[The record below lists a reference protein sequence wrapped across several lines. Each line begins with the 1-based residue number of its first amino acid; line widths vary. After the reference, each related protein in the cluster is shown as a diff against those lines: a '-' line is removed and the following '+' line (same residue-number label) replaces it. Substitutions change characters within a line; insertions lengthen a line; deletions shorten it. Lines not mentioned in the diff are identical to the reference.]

1 MNDTIPPEKNRKR
14 LKLIGLLL
22 LLGLTFL
29 FVWGWY
35 SPEEIELFVPIHM
48 ENMPEGL
55 IFSHLPLK
63 EIEIRLS
70 GPKYLFH
77 SLSQFQNRYVLDLSD
92 VRIGINRVPIE
103 QDRFL
108 FPKGFRIEN
117 IIPPILT
124 LKIENLMTKRVPVMV
139 SVSGKPA
146 AGYVFVNAVAKPPSA
161 IVSGPESILE
171 PMDKVMT
178 KPIDINGFSEFQ
190 KKEIALDLTEM
201 LKVKAPSDL
210 FLAEIFI
217 EKKMANKAFHQI
229 PVEGR
234 DTSYPY
240 SIAPEMIDIEIS
252 GPVKILERLEAEKN
266 IKAYVDLKDLEPG
279 VYVRPAIIALPLDTI
294 LINVNPEKFT
304 ITIQ

>member
-1 MNDTIPPEKNRKR
+1 MNNQIPAEKNHNR
-14 LKLIGLLL
+14 LKLFGLLL
-22 LLGLTFL
+22 LLGLAFL
-29 FVWGWY
+29 FAWAWY

-77 SLSQFQNRYVLDLSD
+77 TLSKFQNRYVLDLSD
-92 VRIGINRVPIE
+92 VRIGVNRVSIV
-103 QDRFL
+103 QDRFQ

-117 IIPPILT
+117 IIPPVLT
-124 LKIENLMTKRVPVMV
+124 LKVENLMTKRVPIMV

-146 AGYVFVNAVAKPPSA
+146 AGYIFVNAVAKPSST
-161 IVSGPESILE
+161 IVTGPESLLE
-171 PMDKVMT
+171 HMDKVMT
-178 KPIDINGFSEFQ
+178 KPIDINGFSEYQ
-190 KKEIALDLTEM
+190 KKEIALDLAEM
-201 LKVKAPSDL
+201 LTVKAPSDL
-210 FLAEIFI
+210 FRAEIFI
-217 EKKMANKAFHQI
+217 EKKMANKAFRQI

-234 DTSYPY
+234 DSSYPY
-240 SIAPEMIDIEIS
+240 SIAPEVIDIEIS
-252 GPVKILERLEAEKN
+252 GPVKILERLHGEKN

-294 LINVNPEKFT
+294 LLNVNPEKFT